1 MPATNAAGKS
11 SPTAIVAA
19 KRDAREMPRG
29 RLQCRCCSLHRE
41 RIRKMLREKV
51 FGVFPSASSTGTTGG
66 RPVWIDGR
74 GASRSVVE
82 VRGAPGA
89 EPFIGGRDASPSV
102 VEVPVSLESD
112 ISVGCCGGLGGAV
125 DEVDGWWAVVI
136 DVVVCGVFDFLEF
149 ESAAFHSAGAGA
161 VAAGGVEAFSDFSQ
175 CVAGCGVQGV
185 RGKNPPGR

>member
-1 MPATNAAGKS
+1 M
-11 SPTAIVAA
+11 
-19 KRDAREMPRG
+19 
-29 RLQCRCCSLHRE
+29 
-41 RIRKMLREKV
+41 
-51 FGVFPSASSTGTTGG
+51 
-66 RPVWIDGR
+66 
-74 GASRSVVE
+74 
-82 VRGAPGA
+82 
-89 EPFIGGRDASPSV
+89 
-102 VEVPVSLESD
+102 PVSLESD